1 MTNSITW
8 GRDIEW
14 ALDRARRE
22 NLPILLF
29 FHNPG

>member
-1 MTNSITW
+1 MANIIAW
-8 GRDIEW
+8 ENDMLKARDKS
-14 ALDRARRE
+14 RAR

>member
-1 MTNSITW
+1 MANFIAWEKDMSKA
-8 GRDIEW
+8 RKL
-14 ALDRARRE
+14 ARAR